1 MTELAAVPDLVAD
14 GRAAKNSA
22 PATRGA
28 GAPGKSAA
36 VSKKAASSPKKANS
50 ARSRKPT
57 PAKEYRASIYQES
70 PSLPPKLS
78 QPLIELERE
87 LGLPIWLLLQPDG
100 SEHPLGLV
108 DEMLVHRFRH
118 RRSTLPVNQRIGLVL
133 NSPGGSARCAYGLAR
148 ILHRRCGGFVAIVPD
163 AAMSAAT
170 LLTLGADQIMMG
182 PDASLG
188 PLDAQIMDVEA
199 ETYSSVL
206 NEVQALERL
215 RAYSLE
221 SVDETM
227 QLLLYRTG
235 KRIETLLPHV
245 LHFVAESMQ
254 PLLDK
259 IDVVHYNE
267 RARILKVGEEYAV
280 RLLRR
285 HFPGTAHS
293 HLVGPPGALDE
304 ARRIAS
310 ALVENYPEH
319 GFWID
324 REEAQALGLAVMPTT
339 EKQDAILDSL
349 WQGVQGVTAI
359 GAFEEVA
366 P

>member
-1 MTELAAVPDLVAD
+1 MAD
-14 GRAAKNSA
+14 SPPTVVNTMNGKTQSSSRRAQGV
-22 PATRGA
+22 T
-28 GAPGKSAA
+28 
-36 VSKKAASSPKKANS
+36 KKAAKRVASK
-50 ARSRKPT
+50 SRPRKQAAT
-57 PAKEYRASIYQES
+57 SQSYQASIW
-70 PSLPPKLS
+70 PDKKPLPAGLS
-78 QPLIELERE
+78 QPLVALRQE
-87 LGLPIWLLLQPDG
+87 LGMPVWLLLQDSGDP
-100 SEHPLGLV
+100 HPLGSVEEL
-108 DEMLVHRFRH
+108 LVHLIRQQRQK
-118 RRSTLPVNQRIGLVL
+118 LPANQPVALVL

-148 ILHRRCGGFVAIVPD
+148 ILHRRCGGFTAVVPD

-170 LLTLGADQIMMG
+170 LLSLGADQIVMG

-188 PLDAQIMDVEA
+188 PLDAQIMDIEA
-199 ETYSSVL
+199 ETVGSVL

-221 SVDETM
+221 SVDQAM
-227 QLLLYRTG
+227 QLLLGRTG
-235 KRIETLLPHV
+235 KRVETLLPHV
-245 LHFVAESMQ
+245 LRFVADSMQ

-285 HFPGTAHS
+285 QHPHMPGN
-293 HLVGPPGALDE
+293 PDE
-304 ARRIAS
+304 ARKIAS

-324 REEAQALGLAVMPTT
+324 REEAKSIGLAIAANND
-339 EKQDAILDSL
+339 KLDGILESL
-349 WQGVQGVTAI
+349 WEGVQGVIAI
-359 GAFEEVA
+359 GSFQEVT